1 MCRNKIEAHL
11 HKQKEEM
18 VLYYK
23 KEKQGQGEI
32 IKYLINARYSQVYV
46 IILNVCWTKLY
57 YIASL
62 L

>member
-46 IILNVCWTKLY
+46 IILNVC
-57 YIASL
+57 
-62 L
+62 